1 MTLMT
6 YDVVNIVK
14 KEFIK
19 LIIRQTR
26 LYKHLN
32 KFFCNICNICCC
44 RLGNMSTI
52 LANSNEAMCCEYI
65 SAILH
70 ASLCIVKRITNKEL
84 TLTSQLEVVGEEST
98 GRVGYAI
105 KAFEELICITEGKLH
120 QVVMGF

>member
-6 YDVVNIVK
+6 YDVINIVK

-26 LYKHLN
+26 LYKRVN
-32 KFFCNICNICCC
+32 KFFCNICNICYC

-65 SAILH
+65 SILH
-70 ASLCIVKRITNKEL
+70 ASLCIIKRRTNKKL
-84 TLTSQLEVVGEEST
+84 TLASQLEVVGEEST
-98 GRVGYAI
+98 GRVGY
-105 KAFEELICITEGKLH
+105 
-120 QVVMGF
+120 